1 MRNLFLRVSPRSE
14 TELDRD
20 GVFLR
25 YAFER
30 EKNSARQRGPPR
42 MQQPKQPGEG
52 GRVKERGDS
61 LGATSL
67 FSLAISDRLRDGS
80 PRLLLCPVDRHSSF
94 SRSVASH
101 ACICRNCARGRVMN
115 ERHGVA
121 RRDSPRC
128 CPYGRPCV
136 NVRLVHDEWSQDE
149 GMQSRQC
156 KRRNRKR
163 MHERKRET
171 ELLCA
176 EAARLLY
183 VKRNMSVYSR
193 ILRY

>member
-25 YAFER
+25 CAFER

-42 MQQPKQPGEG
+42 MQQPGEG
-52 GRVKERGDS
+52 GRAKERGGS

-67 FSLAISDRLRDGS
+67 FSLAISDQLRDGS

-101 ACICRNCARGRVMN
+101 ACIRCNCARGRVMN

-121 RRDSPRC
+121 RRDSLRC
-128 CPYGRPCV
+128 CPCV
-136 NVRLVHDEWSQDE
+136 NVRLVYDEWSQDE
-149 GMQSRQC
+149 GMQSR
-156 KRRNRKR
+156 
-163 MHERKRET
+163 
-171 ELLCA
+171 
-176 EAARLLY
+176 
-183 VKRNMSVYSR
+183 
-193 ILRY
+193 